1 MSILSENVIP
11 GKQGRVF
18 GTNVKRNSDLESIRE
33 KLLEL
38 DGIEEVKLNFESFPK
53 EFVVFTNKLV
63 RVEDVENMVIS
74 SGFHAIPKESLD
86 I

>member
-1 MSILSENVIP
+1 MSVLSKNVIP

-18 GTNVKRNSDLESIRE
+18 GTNVKRNTDLESIRE
-33 KLLEL
+33 KLLDL

-53 EFVVFTNKLV
+53 EFIVFTNKLV
-63 RVEDVENMVIS
+63 RVEDVEDMVIS
-74 SGFHAIPKESLD
+74 TGFHAIPKENLD